1 MVNLRCSSKSPFAL
15 KINRK
20 KYTFKEL
27 YLTERI
33 TADHLKVFAVF
44 LRGGELACLPCS
56 VELPVSSPSHNNNNK
71 TLKRKQGMS
80 LASPEKQQIP
90 VLLRASSPHIN
101 GLGVLSCLAKKN
113 KFRPVNSAT
122 RLTLIRYYFCN
133 NKLIVSNLFLVYSL
147 IMPEERKCAVRYN
160 VNILLSLFCY

>member
-33 TADHLKVFAVF
+33 TADHLKVSAVF

-56 VELPVSSPSHNNNNK
+56 VELPTSSPSHNNNNNK
-71 TLKRKQGMS
+71 KNVKRKQGMS
-80 LASPEKQQIP
+80 LASPEKQPIP
-90 VLLRASSPHIN
+90 VVLRDSSPHIN
-101 GLGVLSCLAKKN
+101 GLGVLSCLAKN
-113 KFRPVNSAT
+113 QIPT
-122 RLTLIRYYFCN
+122 G
-133 NKLIVSNLFLVYSL
+133 
-147 IMPEERKCAVRYN
+147 E
-160 VNILLSLFCY
+160 

>member
-1 MVNLRCSSKSPFAL
+1 MSICSENKQ
-15 KINRK
+15 K
-20 KYTFKEL
+20 KVYIKEL

-101 GLGVLSCLAKKN
+101 GLGVLSCLAKKTN
-113 KFRPVNSAT
+113 SDRWIVRPALPLFGSTSVTTNWLSQT
-122 RLTLIRYYFCN
+122 YFWYIHWSCP
-133 NKLIVSNLFLVYSL
+133 KKGSPQSDT
-147 IMPEERKCAVRYN
+147 M
-160 VNILLSLFCY
+160 

>member
-1 MVNLRCSSKSPFAL
+1 M
-15 KINRK
+15 
-20 KYTFKEL
+20 
-27 YLTERI
+27 
-33 TADHLKVFAVF
+33 F

-56 VELPVSSPSHNNNNK
+56 VELPTSSPSHNNNNNNNK
-71 TLKRKQGMS
+71 NLKRKQGMS

-101 GLGVLSCLAKKN
+101 GLGVLSCLAKKKN
-113 KFRPVNSAT
+113 QFRPVNSAT
-122 RLTLIRYYFCN
+122 RLTLTRYYFCN

-147 IMPEERKCAVRYN
+147 IMPEEWKSAVRCN

>member
-44 LRGGELACLPCS
+44 LRGGELDCLPCS

-101 GLGVLSCLAKKN
+101 GLGVLSCLAKKKTN
-113 KFRPVNSAT
+113 SDRWIVRPALPLFGITSVTTNWLSQT
-122 RLTLIRYYFCN
+122 YFWYIHWPCP
-133 NKLIVSNLFLVYSL
+133 KKGSPQSDA
-147 IMPEERKCAVRYN
+147 M
-160 VNILLSLFCY
+160 